1 MVYYDAMEK
10 MISAAELA
18 EELHTSRQNI
28 RHRMGILGI
37 THMFMGQRVCLT
49 MDEAQKVRDFRKI
62 FRQGLK
68 QK

>member
-1 MVYYDAMEK
+1 MYYGSMNEMKTATQ
-10 MISAAELA
+10 LA
-18 EELHTSRQNI
+18 EELNTSRQNI
-28 RHRMGILGI
+28 RHRMDILGI

-49 MDEAQKVRDFRKI
+49 VQEAQKVRDFRKI